1 MRFIDECQ
9 YTNSKKNISWI
20 YITKKEKGLFSDIEN
35 LISRSTALL
44 FSRHG
49 VSTEYWIQS
58 YECFKAK
65 NNLQTKD
72 LACKCCKLFWRR
84 FRGLSPKKT
93 VLLSDY
99 NKKSKVVEDLKKE
112 TYDLNVEI
120 ENHSKEANK
129 RFNTLRKKV
138 SYWRLQCKNLKN
150 TVSQWRKVEHVR
162 KGFID
167 VSEDESEIW
176 YKFYVFIDEIIS
188 REHAG
193 DPEKI
198 SLHKEL
204 VRSETFQLGKFNKS
218 GNKRGIR
225 TTKLSSR
232 ILNYALGLAHNLG
245 KTNYEKETALR
256 SLPSWS
262 TLTK

>member
-1 MRFIDECQ
+1 M
-9 YTNSKKNISWI
+9 
-20 YITKKEKGLFSDIEN
+20 
-35 LISRSTALL
+35 
-44 FSRHG
+44 
-49 VSTEYWIQS
+49 STEYWIQS

-72 LACKCCKLFWRR
+72 LACKCCKLFWRS
-84 FRGLSPKKT
+84 FRGLSPKET

-99 NKKSKVVEDLKKE
+99 NKMFKKNSKVIEDLKKE
-112 TYDLNVEI
+112 NYDLNAEI
-120 ENHSKEANK
+120 EKHSKEANK
-129 RFNTLRKKV
+129 RFNNLRKKV

-150 TVSQWRKVEHVR
+150 AVSQWRKVEHVR

-198 SLHKEL
+198 NLHKKL
-204 VRSETFQLGKFNKS
+204 VRSETFQLAKFNKS

-245 KTNYEKETALR
+245 KTNYKKEAALR
-256 SLPSWS
+256 SLPCWS